1 MVKSVRGPV
10 PEEKLSYKEN
20 FELVA
25 MRHREF
31 RKVDNPTTEELL
43 VYAPVIE
50 KAISRF
56 VFVNR
61 SLMSRFGLEREDLR
75 TYAQVWTCN
84 YLGLYRLPGGVLE
97 NGGKLYAHLFQRL
110 ANFVDLLVKKNRDC
124 VPDAATAHLGQT
136 GMPLLAMGRA
146 GRATWKSWSPI
157 EDDAPSAAG
166 LSDDGHHV
174 QLTGEE
180 PDETEVEE
188 VDPIQRRKAA
198 KKTLKLKL
206 GALSHERLLELLVEA
221 AGNDALCPTAR
232 SEASKQLRMHR
243 RKCPSCTQ
251 PEKEADGGQ

>member
-31 RKVDNPTTEELL
+31 RKVDNPTTEELR

-61 SLMSRFGLEREDLR
+61 NLMGRFGLEREDLR

-110 ANFVDLLVKKNRDC
+110 GNFVDLLVKKNRDC
-124 VPDAATAHLGQT
+124 VPDIATAYLGQT
-136 GMPLLAMGRA
+136 GLPFLEA
-146 GRATWKSWSPI
+146 GRQFGNRTE
-157 EDDAPSAAG
+157 EDDPSADTG
-166 LSDDGHHV
+166 LFDKGHHV
-174 QLTGEE
+174 LRPEAEE
-180 PDETEVEE
+180 DAGEVEL
-188 VDPIQRRKAA
+188 DPAQRRKAA